1 MANDIY
7 EYRYTQFG
15 IFGSLPTHKVFL
27 NTKVSNSAKF
37 VFSDNTFIYG
47 TVSDWALENSDFDT
61 RKSIWAKESEIF
73 LENEKRLLNSYR
85 ALHPLFITEPNTN

>member
-1 MANDIY
+1 MPNLY

-15 IFGSLPTHKVFL
+15 TFGSLPTHKVFL
-27 NTKVSNSAKF
+27 DTKVSNTAKF

-47 TVSDWALENSDFDT
+47 TVSDWFLRNSDFDT
-61 RKSIWAKESEIF
+61 RKPTWAEESKIF

-85 ALHPLFITEPNTN
+85 ALHPLFKTEPLV